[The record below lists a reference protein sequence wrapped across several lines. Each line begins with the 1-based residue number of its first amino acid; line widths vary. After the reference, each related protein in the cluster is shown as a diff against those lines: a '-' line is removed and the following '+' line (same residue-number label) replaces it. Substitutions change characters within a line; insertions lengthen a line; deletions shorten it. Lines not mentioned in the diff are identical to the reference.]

1 MKIKHEF
8 SQEDINAF
16 EPENKIGLLATV
28 NENNQAHITLIT
40 TLMARNSK
48 ELIWGQFAEGHSK
61 VNVKNNPKTAF
72 LIMNLQ
78 RKHWRGKALWKQ
90 EKKEGEEFIR
100 FNKLPMWRY
109 NSYFGIHTAH
119 YMDLTETTE
128 KQNLPVA
135 SIIISAILTKIAKSA
150 AVSKSEHRIMN
161 NWTESFFNKLDTLK
175 FLSYITDD
183 GFPVLIP
190 LLQCQAADSRRLVF
204 NTQVYE
210 NELFAIKADTKLTI
224 LALSIDMKDVLVRG
238 KFTGFKKHR
247 GINLGSIDIDW
258 VYNPMPP
265 ISGQIYP
272 EQKVETVNKFDFL

>member
-1 MKIKHEF
+1 MEIKHEF
-8 SQEDINAF
+8 NQADIKAF

-28 NENNQAHITLIT
+28 NEKNQAHITLIT
-40 TLMARNSK
+40 TLQAKNTK
-48 ELIWGQFAEGHSK
+48 ELIWGQFSEGLSK
-61 VNVKNNPKTAF
+61 VNIKNNPKTAF

-78 RKHWRGKALWKQ
+78 RKLWRGKALWKY
-90 EKKEGEEFIR
+90 EKKEGEEYIR

-128 KQNLPVA
+128 QQSLPVVKIA
-135 SIIISAILTKIAKSA
+135 ISAILTKFAKSA
-150 AVSKSEHRIMN
+150 TVSNNEDQIMN
-161 NWTESFFNKLDTLK
+161 NWTEAFFNKLDTLK
-175 FLSYITDD
+175 FLSYISDD

-204 NTQVYE
+204 NTQVYKK
-210 NELFAIKADTKLTI
+210 ELLKIKADTELTVF
-224 LALSIDMKDVLVRG
+224 ALSIDMKDVLVRG
-238 KFTGFKKHR
+238 KFIGFKKYK
-247 GINLGSIDIDW
+247 GISLGSIDINW

-272 EQKVETVNKFDFL
+272 EQKTEIVLNY

>member
-8 SQEDINAF
+8 NEADIKAF

-28 NENNQAHITLIT
+28 NKENQAHITLIT
-40 TLMARNSK
+40 TLQAKNSK
-48 ELIWGQFAEGHSK
+48 ELIWGQFSEGLSK

-78 RKHWRGKALWKQ
+78 RNLWRGKALWKK
-90 EKKEGEEFIR
+90 ERKEGEEYIL

-119 YMDLTETTE
+119 YMELVETTE
-128 KQNLPVA
+128 QQSLPVA
-135 SIIISAILTKIAKSA
+135 GIAISALLTKFAKSA
-150 AVSKSEHRIMN
+150 VSSKNEDKIMN
-161 NWTESFFNKLDTLK
+161 NWTETFFNKLNTLK
-175 FLSYITDD
+175 FLSYISDD
-183 GFPVLIP
+183 DFPVLIP

-204 NTQVYE
+204 NTRVYKK
-210 NELFAIKADTKLTI
+210 ELLKIKAGTELTVF
-224 LALSIDMKDVLVRG
+224 ALSIDMKDVLVRG
-238 KFTGFKKHR
+238 KFTGFKKSK

-272 EQKVETVNKFDFL
+272 EQKTEVVVNF